1 MTMADHTT
9 TLADPTI
16 AASTRTFKAPSTRV
30 LSVDVLRGI
39 TIAFMILVN
48 DAGDGRHVYTQLEH
62 SPWNGCTLTDLVFP
76 TFLFIVGISIIL
88 STHSRLQRGA
98 NKRDLAVHTVRR
110 AVTIFVVAMLINLV
124 PFFQFSHLRLYGV
137 LSRIA
142 LCYLV
147 AGLICL
153 KTQRAKT
160 LLSITAVLL
169 VAYWLLMRFVPVPGF
184 GVPTHDI
191 PLLDPDRNLAAW
203 LDRGIMGFFQRTLH
217 TGRLYEVTRDPE
229 GLLSTIPAVGT
240 TLLGAV
246 SALWLRRAGGK
257 TPSITPGRCTLGLF
271 LAGLV
276 SIGFGLVWN
285 IWFPINKKLWT
296 SSYVLFAAGCALVGL
311 AACYW
316 LIDIKKFNETKAG
329 KAIMW
334 PWLVFGS
341 NAIVAY
347 VVAAIVEKALAIVHL
362 GGVSA
367 DGRPMTAGRWIYW
380 HVFASHGSTNNTS
393 VAFAIVFV
401 LVCFIPNWI
410 LWQKKILVKL

>member
-1 MTMADHTT
+1 MAERSVTLVASEAPSTT
-9 TLADPTI
+9 V
-16 AASTRTFKAPSTRV
+16 KAPSSRV

-62 SPWNGCTLTDLVFP
+62 SAWNGWTLTDLVFP

-88 STHSRLQRGA
+88 SIHSRLQRGA
-98 NKRDLAVHTVRR
+98 SRRDLAIHTIRR

-124 PFFQFSHLRLYGV
+124 PLFQFTHLRIYGV

-142 LCYLV
+142 LCYLI

-153 KTQRAKT
+153 VTQKASH
-160 LLSITAVLL
+160 LLTITAVLL
-169 VAYWLLMRFVPVPGF
+169 ISYWLLMRFVPVPGL
-184 GVPTHDI
+184 GLPTHEV

-203 LDRGIMGFFQRTLH
+203 LDRGIMGFFQQHLH
-217 TGRLYEVTRDPE
+217 TGRLYEGTRDPE

-240 TLLGAV
+240 TLLGSV
-246 SALWLRRAGGK
+246 SALWLRRTGGK
-257 TPSITPGRCTLGLF
+257 TPTITKLQCAIGLL
-271 LAGLV
+271 LAGLLG
-276 SIGFGLVWN
+276 IGAGLVWDL
-285 IWFPINKKLWT
+285 WFPINKKLWT

-316 LIDIKKFNETKAG
+316 LIDIKRFQETKIG
-329 KAIMW
+329 KWATW

-347 VVAAIVEKALAIVHL
+347 VVAAIFEKTLFLIHTSAIGPDGKVETGWK
-362 GGVSA
+362 
-367 DGRPMTAGRWIYW
+367 WIYW
-380 HVFASHGSTNNTS
+380 HLFASHGSTDLTS
-393 VAFAIVFV
+393 AMFAFCFV